1 MTDEQFQA
9 LSRSFGNLAAAVAK
23 MHTDLTAVKEDLT
36 AVKEDLT
43 DLKETVHGQVVPFL
57 RRIDGRLAV
66 VESRWSNIEGRL
78 ATSEMRQA
86 AIEQI
91 VNKRD
96 DPRP

>member
-36 AVKEDLT
+36 

-57 RRIDGRLAV
+57 RRIDDRLAV

-91 VNKRD
+91 VHKRD

>member
-36 AVKEDLT
+36 
-43 DLKETVHGQVVPFL
+43 DLKETVHGQVMPFL
-57 RRIDGRLAV
+57 RRIDDRLAV

-96 DPRP
+96 DPSP

>member
-36 AVKEDLT
+36 
-43 DLKETVHGQVVPFL
+43 DLKKTVHEVVIPFL
-57 RRIDGRLAV
+57 RRIDDRLAV

-86 AIEQI
+86 ALEQI

>member
-23 MHTDLTAVKEDLT
+23 MHTDLT